1 MPSSIPWVLLLL
13 AGLCY
18 QVPGSLLA
26 PRQDHS
32 LHQHGRFPNIATK
45 LDNFAFSLYR
55 KLAPKSNNI
64 FFSPVSIATAFTKLS
79 LGTKGNTG
87 TQILQGLDFNFKETA
102 KANTHSLQHFLDT
115 FNLSASQFQL
125 TSTSVLF
132 MDKNLKQVHEFL
144 EDVTKLYHFSVNFRD
159 TEEATKQIN
168 QYIEKGTQG
177 KIVDLVQ
184 DLDRDTT
191 LILVNYI
198 RKWEDNFKFEH
209 IVEGDFYVSENT
221 KIKVFMMSRLGMFDL
236 HWEKELS
243 SWLLRQS
250 CQGRVSAF
258 LILPNLR
265 KRQQLESKLAKEV
278 LAKFLEKRQARS
290 ASLRLPKLSI
300 SGTYD
305 LKTVLSKMGITKVF
319 SAEADLSGITEEG
332 PLMLSKAMH
341 KAMLSI
347 DENVTEYSGVI
358 PSEENTWSKHLSILF
373 NWPFLVIIKD
383 ENTNI
388 PLFMGKMVNPMLK

>member
-55 KLAPKSNNI
+55 RLAPKSNNNI

-102 KANTHSLQHFLDT
+102 KANTH
-115 FNLSASQFQL
+115 NFQL

-177 KIVDLVQ
+177 KIVDLVMQ
-184 DLDRDTT
+184 LSLRDKRLTWALLLARLCT
-191 LILVNYI
+191 SPTFNFPG
-198 RKWEDNFKFEH
+198 KWEDNFKFEH
-209 IVEGDFYVSENT
+209 IVEGNFYVSENT
-221 KIKVFMMSRLGMFDL
+221 KIKVLMMSRLGMFDL

-305 LKTVLSKMGITKVF
+305 LKSVLSKMGITKVF
-319 SAEADLSGITEEG
+319 SAEADLSETLRKG
-332 PLMLSKAMH
+332 PSVSSLQAMH

-347 DENVTEYSGVI
+347 DENVTEYSG
-358 PSEENTWSKHLSILF
+358 HLSILF

-388 PLFMGKMVNPMLK
+388 PLFMGKMVNPMQK